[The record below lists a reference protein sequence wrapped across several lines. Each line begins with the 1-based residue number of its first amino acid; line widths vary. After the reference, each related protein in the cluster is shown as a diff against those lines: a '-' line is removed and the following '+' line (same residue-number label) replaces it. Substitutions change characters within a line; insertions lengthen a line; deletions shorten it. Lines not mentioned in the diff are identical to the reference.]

1 MYENMYVDARTCVH
15 SYTPFL
21 VMSYII
27 CNSHHQD
34 ITNNGFVA
42 GTVKIESLKGIIPQ
56 THKIPVKNDLIE
68 EEPIVSQ
75 EEQEELRI
83 STLTFECFLTLKTR
97 YIYMYIYIFIYI
109 YISYV
114 YIYHMFIFVCIYI

>member
-15 SYTPFL
+15 SYTPLL

-68 EEPIVSQ
+68 EEPIISQ

-97 YIYMYIYIFIYI
+97 YIYMYIYIFIYHTYI
-109 YISYV
+109 YIICLYLYV
-114 YIYHMFIFVCIYI
+114 YIYK